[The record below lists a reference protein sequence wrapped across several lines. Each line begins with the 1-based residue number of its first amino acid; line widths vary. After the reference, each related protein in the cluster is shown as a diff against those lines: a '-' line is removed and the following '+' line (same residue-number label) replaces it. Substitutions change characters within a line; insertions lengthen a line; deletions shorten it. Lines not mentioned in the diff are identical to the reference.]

1 MTQQKMSKAEARRER
16 NSETNHLGM
25 DTAAAGMAA
34 GGLGLALLHHQTPE
48 AKAATMEARGA
59 ADPTSAMVDRSVVN
73 PAGEVGEHATVAYD
87 HRSEPA
93 PMASDLDAG
102 SHVDRAL
109 NMEANET
116 SPGASDHQ
124 NHGSVLQDDV
134 GSALE
139 PPGSAMSTTTTT
151 GPASVDHVES
161 SHAVTNGLQNL
172 MSAASSAVA
181 DIAHGLEQRL
191 DTITSATSEAID
203 ASLSAISNQLSSLTS
218 HIGDLASDH
227 GDNLLQNASAIAGGA
242 GELAGDALST
252 APAVVD
258 PIFHQAFGPASDIH
272 SLAGD
277 VVDTSGLASFGSAVH
292 DAPISFLAQSYTDV
306 ADHTVH
312 GLQGLTHGLV

>member
-16 NSETNHLGM
+16 NSEANHLGM

-34 GGLGLALLHHQTPE
+34 GGLGLALLHQQTSE
-48 AKAATMEARGA
+48 AKAATMEGRGA

-73 PAGEVGEHATVAYD
+73 PTGEVGEHATVAHD
-87 HRSEPA
+87 NRSEPA

-109 NMEANET
+109 NMETHET
-116 SPGASDHQ
+116 SPRVSDHQ
-124 NHGSVLQDDV
+124 DHGSVLQDDAS
-134 GSALE
+134 SALQ
-139 PPGSAMSTTTTT
+139 PSGSTMSTTMTSST
-151 GPASVDHVES
+151 SVDHAES
-161 SHAVTNGLQNL
+161 GHAVTNGLQNL
-172 MSAASSAVA
+172 MSAASSAVT
-181 DIAHGLEQRL
+181 DMAHGLEQRL

-227 GDNLLQNASAIAGGA
+227 GDNLLQDASAIAGGA

-252 APAVVD
+252 TPAVVD
-258 PIFHQAFGPASDIH
+258 PIFHQAFGPATDIH

-277 VVDTSGLASFGSAVH
+277 VVDTSGLASFGSAAN